1 MGTYVSLVFIWAFTS
16 FWYLCCSIISATTR
30 VSLSFLQHHAYKLA
44 QVVSDFFAEATSSM
58 SHTVNFLQS
67 NMKRDV
73 YVLTD
78 LYAKSCCQVA
88 RSCFKGILRAHR
100 HSLFSIT
107 IQMLAQPNLLKFLFA
122 ETARCER
129 GVIAPSYTR
138 CGDHR
143 LSRGTF
149 SLYRCQVEVEFL
161 YVASLCPL

>member
-1 MGTYVSLVFIWAFTS
+1 M
-16 FWYLCCSIISATTR
+16 
-30 VSLSFLQHHAYKLA
+30 SLSFLQHHAYKLA

-58 SHTVNFLQS
+58 SHTVNLPQC

-78 LYAKSCCQVA
+78 LCAKSCSQVA

-100 HSLFSIT
+100 HSLFSFT
-107 IQMLAQPNLLKFLFA
+107 IQMLAQPDLLKYWFA
-122 ETARCER
+122 ETARYER

-143 LSRGTF
+143 LSRGTY
-149 SLYRCQVEVEFL
+149 SLYLCQVPVSCVF
-161 YVASLCPL
+161 VSLVTTAKGPQPLSNSPSLVLKRT